1 MNIVFFNSH
10 TLLASHY
17 ETELELMSEHQ
28 IKGDKIIQLTCN
40 KELPACDTN
49 PYHMQEACERCV
61 SKRKHGLSLLTEHDI
76 KRLSFFNL
84 TDEDKRIISEIPK
97 KFSSIK
103 ELQQLK
109 FGNFDLGYAVA
120 SSIISLLRDPNPKL
134 TDQLTERF
142 IVASLGVYFSII
154 NFIKDNPT
162 DIMYVFNGRV
172 SVSKAALSAC
182 QFMETTCILHERG
195 NSIKH
200 YSLFKNSSILD
211 LNNTQNLI
219 VSKWNSADPLQREQK
234 ASAWFNTRIGGK
246 MENWYSFLAD
256 QIFQLP
262 ENWDQTKENILICNS
277 SEDEMASLGD
287 EWKNP
292 LYSSQSEGILRII
305 EDSILNTNIHFY
317 LRIHP
322 NLVSVSNSDV
332 AFLRKLERPNLTVIQ
347 PDSKLST
354 YHLINACSKTITFG
368 STAGIEAT
376 YMKKP
381 SILAGKS
388 LYCNLGGNYIPN
400 SHEDLLNLLSK
411 SLAPMPK
418 DAALMFGF
426 FFSTFGIPFKHYD
439 AEDFGKGKFMGRYV
453 TPKIGFKY
461 KFIKL
466 LYHNQMFPAVSEKFS
481 LRSREGIMKK
491 YLP

>member
-17 ETELELMSEHQ
+17 ETELELMSEHL
-28 IKGDKIIQLTCN
+28 IKRDNIVQLTCD

-61 SKRKHGLSLLTEHDI
+61 SKRKHGLSLLSDNNI
-76 KRLSFFNL
+76 KRLSFFKL
-84 TDEDKRIISEIPK
+84 TDDDKRIISKIPK
-97 KFSSIK
+97 KFSSIN

-109 FGNFDLGYAVA
+109 YGNFDLGYAVA
-120 SSIISLLRDPNPKL
+120 SSIISLLRDPNPSL
-134 TDQLTERF
+134 DDQLTERF
-142 IVASLGVYFSII
+142 IVSSLGVYFSII
-154 NFIKDNPT
+154 NYIKENPT

-182 QFMETTCILHERG
+182 QFMGITCVLHERG

-219 VSKWNSADPLQREQK
+219 VSKWNSSDPNEREQK

-262 ENWDQTKENILICNS
+262 ENWDETKENILICNS

-292 LYSSQSEGILRII
+292 LYLSQSEGILRII

-322 NLVSVSNSDV
+322 NLVSVSNSDIV
-332 AFLRKLERPNLTVIQ
+332 FLKKLERPNLTVIQ

-376 YMKKP
+376 FMGKP

-388 LYCNLGGNYIPN
+388 LYCNLGGNYIPS
-400 SHEDLLNLLSK
+400 SHEELLKLLNS
-411 SLAPMPK
+411 SLTPMPK

-439 AEDFGKGKFMGRYV
+439 AEDFGKGKFKGSYIS
-453 TPKIGFKY
+453 PNLGFKY

-466 LYHNQMFPAVSEKFS
+466 LFHNTLLPILSEKIS
-481 LRSREGIMKK
+481 LKSREDVMKK
-491 YLP
+491 YLL